1 VKDRKVTVED
11 RQESDQPAV
20 ATLAATT
27 DGAATGPGGF
37 AAPAFQRRPS
47 ATYAALDLGTNNC
60 RLLIA
65 RPAQHGF
72 RVVDAFSRIVRLGE
86 GLSASGRLCE
96 GAMERAVEAL
106 KICKSKMDH
115 RGVTRARLITTE
127 ACRSAANGVDFVR
140 RVGREAELELEI
152 VDQRTEAS
160 LAVTGCAALAA
171 PEANAVIVFDIGGG
185 STEIVWLG
193 GRESGRD
200 PASRIREWASL
211 PIGVVSVAERYGGV
225 EVGRELFERM
235 VTDCS
240 AALKPFADKAAAAR
254 QAPGFHLL
262 GTSGT
267 VTTVAGIHLRLPRYD
282 RRQVDGLWMREA
294 DVLSVIDELVAMDY
308 AQRQANACIGRDRAD
323 LVLAGCAIFE
333 AIRRAFPSPM
343 VRIADRGLR
352 EGILLRMMHEDRAW
366 WRRRQ

>member
-1 VKDRKVTVED
+1 MTVED
-11 RQESDQPAV
+11 RQESGRPLLAGAAPSEERSAPPSVPVRSSPSPAV
-20 ATLAATT
+20 RSPLRQQ
-27 DGAATGPGGF
+27 P
-37 AAPAFQRRPS
+37 
-47 ATYAALDLGTNNC
+47 TYAALDLGTNNC

-96 GAMERAVEAL
+96 TAMERAVEAL
-106 KICKSKMDH
+106 KICRNKMEH

-127 ACRSAANGVDFVR
+127 ACRAAANGVDFVR
-140 RVGREAELELEI
+140 RVGREADLDLEI

-160 LAVTGCAALAA
+160 LAVTGCASLAA
-171 PEANAVIVFDIGGG
+171 PDANAVIVFDIGGG

-193 GRESGRD
+193 GRERGRD

-211 PIGVVSVAERYGGV
+211 PIGVVSVAERYGGID
-225 EVGRELFERM
+225 VGRETFERM
-235 VTDCS
+235 VADCS
-240 AALKPFADKAAAAR
+240 EILRPFAQKAAAAHR
-254 QAPGFHLL
+254 ARGFHLL

-267 VTTVAGIHLRLPRYD
+267 VTTVAGVHLKLPRYD

-294 DVLSVIDELVAMDY
+294 DIMRVIDELVAMDY
-308 AQRQANACIGRDRAD
+308 AQRQANTCIGRDRAD

-366 WRRRQ
+366 RRRQ